1 MPKEAVTREHEDVGT
16 GSRRTRVIVIALL
29 AAALAAGGAVVW
41 FQPQK
46 LFIDQRVDEALP
58 GAAAAG
64 PAATTGGDGTAATS
78 APADPRPATVAAGR
92 FRSLGHTT
100 SGRAAVLEL
109 DGGRRFLRLEDL
121 HTSNGPDLFV
131 YLSAT
136 AADGPRDQFDDEFL
150 SLGRLKAN
158 QGNQN
163 YEIDAGTSLDRYRS
177 VVIWCRRFTY
187 AFGAAELA
195 PAR

>member
-1 MPKEAVTREHEDVGT
+1 VGA
-16 GSRRTRVIVIALL
+16 GHRRTGLIVVGLVVL
-29 AAALAAGGAVVW
+29 VLAAGGAVAW

-58 GAAAAG
+58 GAPATG
-64 PAATTGGDGTAATS
+64 PDTTGGEGTAATRA
-78 APADPRPATVAAGR
+78 APAAPVTVAAGR

-100 SGRAAVLEL
+100 SGRAAVLEV
-109 DGGRRFLRLEDL
+109 DGGRRFLRLQDL
-121 HTSNGPDLFV
+121 KTSNGPDLFV
-131 YLSAT
+131 YLST
-136 AADGPRDQFDDEFL
+136 TPADGPRDAFDDEFL

-163 YEIDAGTSLDRYRS
+163 YAIGAGTRLDRYRS

-187 AFGAAELA
+187 AFGAAELP

>member
-1 MPKEAVTREHEDVGT
+1 VGAHQTRG
-16 GSRRTRVIVIALL
+16 RVVVIGLL
-29 AAALAAGGAVVW
+29 AVVLVAGGAIVW

-46 LFIDQRVDEALP
+46 LFIDERVDEALP
-58 GAAAAG
+58 TARGAAPTRPAGQPASGEPVTLAAG
-64 PAATTGGDGTAATS
+64 Q
-78 APADPRPATVAAGR
+78 

-100 SGRAAVLEL
+100 SGRAAVLEVP
-109 DGGRRFLRLEDL
+109 DGRRFLRLEDL

-131 YLSAT
+131 YLSTT
-136 AADGPRDQFDDEFL
+136 AADGPRDRFDDDFV

-163 YEIDAGTSLDRYRS
+163 YQIAADVRLDRYRS

-187 AFGAAELA
+187 GFGAAPLG
-195 PAR
+195 

>member
-1 MPKEAVTREHEDVGT
+1 VGA
-16 GSRRTRVIVIALL
+16 RRTRRRVIVIAL
-29 AAALAAGGAVVW
+29 AAVVLAAGAAVAW

-46 LFIDQRVDEALP
+46 LFIDERVDEALP
-58 GAAAAG
+58 TASAGATG
-64 PAATTGGDGTAATS
+64 PTATGADGTAST
-78 APADPRPATVAAGR
+78 RPATAEPVTLAAGR

-100 SGRAAVLEL
+100 SGRAAVLEVA
-109 DGGRRFLRLEDL
+109 GGRRFLRLDDL

-131 YLSAT
+131 YLSSI
-136 AADGPRDQFDDEFL
+136 AADGPRDGFDDDFV

-163 YEIDAGTSLDRYRS
+163 YEIAGGVRLDRYQS

-187 AFGAAELA
+187 AFGAAPLG
-195 PAR
+195 

>member
-1 MPKEAVTREHEDVGT
+1 VRPRQG
-16 GSRRTRVIVIALL
+16 RTRAIVVGLVVL
-29 AAALAAGGAVVW
+29 VLAAGGAVAW

-46 LFIDQRVDEALP
+46 LFIDQRVDEAMP
-58 GAAAAG
+58 GA
-64 PAATTGGDGTAATS
+64 PV
-78 APADPRPATVAAGR
+78 TVAEGR
-92 FRSLGHTT
+92 FRSLGHAT
-100 SGRAAVLEL
+100 SGRAAVLEV
-109 DGGRRFLRLEDL
+109 DGGRRFLRLDDL

-136 AADGPRDQFDDEFL
+136 AADGPRDSFDDDFL

-163 YEIDAGTSLDRYRS
+163 YEIGAGVRVDRYRS

-187 AFGAAELA
+187 AFGAAALA

>member
-1 MPKEAVTREHEDVGT
+1 MEEGT
-16 GSRRTRVIVIALL
+16 PS
-29 AAALAAGGAVVW
+29 GGAGNV
-41 FQPQK
+41 
-46 LFIDQRVDEALP
+46 R
-58 GAAAAG
+58 
-64 PAATTGGDGTAATS
+64 
-78 APADPRPATVAAGR
+78 AGR
-92 FRSLGHTT
+92 SRK
-100 SGRAAVLEL
+100 V
-109 DGGRRFLRLEDL
+109 DGGRRFLRLDEL
-121 HTSNGPDLFV
+121 RTSNGPDLFV

-136 AADGPRDQFDDEFL
+136 PADGPGDTFDGFL

-163 YEIDAGTSLDRYRS
+163 YEIDSGARLDRYRR

>member
-1 MPKEAVTREHEDVGT
+1 MVAGR
-16 GSRRTRVIVIALL
+16 RRTRVLL
-29 AAALAAGGAVVW
+29 LGLVVAVVAAGGAVAW

-46 LFIDQRVDEALP
+46 LLIDQRVDEALP
-58 GAAAAG
+58 GQAAPSQG
-64 PAATTGGDGTAATS
+64 PAATPAPSGG
-78 APADPRPATVAAGR
+78 PATVATGR

-100 SGRAAVLEL
+100 SGRVAVLEV
-109 DGGRRFLRLEDL
+109 DGGRRYLRLDDL
-121 HTSNGPDLFV
+121 ATSNGPDLFV
-131 YLSAT
+131 YLSA
-136 AADGPRDQFDDEFL
+136 APADGPRDRFDDEFL

-163 YEIDAGTSLDRYRS
+163 YEIAAGTRLGRYRS

-187 AFGAAELA
+187 AFGAAELD

>member
-1 MPKEAVTREHEDVGT
+1 VGA
-16 GSRRTRVIVIALL
+16 GRRRTRVIVIALL
-29 AAALAAGGAVVW
+29 AMALAAGGAIAW

-46 LFIDQRVDEALP
+46 LLIDQRVDEALP
-58 GAAAAG
+58 GAPAAG
-64 PAATTGGDGTAATS
+64 PATTGADASTAT
-78 APADPRPATVAAGR
+78 RPAGVEPVTVAAGR

-100 SGRAAVLEL
+100 SGRAAVLEV
-109 DGGRRFLRLEDL
+109 DGGRRFLRLDDL
-121 HTSNGPDLFV
+121 RTSNGPDLFV

-136 AADGPRDQFDDEFL
+136 PADGPRDRFDDEFV

-163 YEIDAGTSLDRYRS
+163 YEIAAGTRLDRYRS

>member
-1 MPKEAVTREHEDVGT
+1 VGA
-16 GSRRTRVIVIALL
+16 RRTRRRGIVIAL
-29 AAALAAGGAVVW
+29 AAVVLAAGAAVVW

-58 GAAAAG
+58 TAPAGAAG
-64 PAATTGGDGTAATS
+64 PAATGADGAAAT
-78 APADPRPATVAAGR
+78 RPATAAPATLAAGS

-100 SGRAAVLEL
+100 SGRAAVLEVT
-109 DGGRRFLRLEDL
+109 GRRRFLRLEDL
-121 HTSNGPDLFV
+121 HTSNGPDLLV
-131 YLSAT
+131 YLSTT
-136 AADGPRDQFDDEFL
+136 AADGPRDGFDDDFV

-163 YEIDAGTSLDRYRS
+163 YEIAGGVRLDRYQS

-187 AFGAAELA
+187 AFGAAPLG
-195 PAR
+195 